1 MNFIQS
7 FITIWFL
14 WWKKDSGSSHDLS
27 DVGGNFLAFTL
38 CSSVEMSMEKLKKI
52 PQHYKEWKIHLMRK
66 FIPSWGTLR
75 KCLYGYRRPFDQFI
89 VKRDCDRG
97 LSHGPKKQ
105 KTLVEKA
112 TWRKECWRKCP
123 AHMYQSRG
131 FVQEGGSCT
140 VLWGPRFLYVAPLSH
155 GMWIPFRLSISDSP
169 SRSWVVIYIRWTH
182 FLMASRVCG
191 LG

>member
-27 DVGGNFLAFTL
+27 DVGGNFLAFTV
-38 CSSVEMSMEKLKKI
+38 CSSVEMCMEKLKKI
-52 PQHYKEWKIHLMRK
+52 PQHYKEWNIHLVRK
-66 FIPSWGTLR
+66 FIHSWGTLR
-75 KCLYGYRRPFDQFI
+75 KCLYGYRRPFNQFT
-89 VKRDCDRG
+89 VKRDSDRG

-123 AHMYQSRG
+123 GHVYQSPG
-131 FVQEGGSCT
+131 FVQGGSCT
-140 VLWGPRFLYVAPLSH
+140 VFWGLRFL
-155 GMWIPFRLSISDSP
+155 
-169 SRSWVVIYIRWTH
+169 
-182 FLMASRVCG
+182 
-191 LG
+191 